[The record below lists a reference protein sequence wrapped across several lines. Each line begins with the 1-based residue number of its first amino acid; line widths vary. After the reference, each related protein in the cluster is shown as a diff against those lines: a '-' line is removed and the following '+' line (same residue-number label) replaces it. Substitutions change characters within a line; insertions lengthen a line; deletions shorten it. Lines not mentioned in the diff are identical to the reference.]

1 MTETQTKKDRLVH
14 TPYGAYHKTTIPE
27 HDAELANTGPGT
39 PMGEVMRKQWQ
50 PVCMSEQLTD
60 VPFAL
65 RILGED
71 LVAFRDRSGNIGVLQ
86 RHCSHRG
93 TSLEYGII
101 QPKGIRCCY
110 HGWVYDVDGTILEMP
125 AEPKDSKIYETVYH
139 GAYPA
144 FERDGLVFA
153 YMGPPEE
160 KPAFPDF
167 DTYHRPEDNKLV
179 PMSAFHTCNWL
190 QVYENIMDHLHV
202 GLLHNPRMMTVEG
215 VNASEIKDMDY
226 AAPMGFT
233 EQPALDWVPTRDGN
247 GMCFIAC
254 RRNPDQQTVWVRILE
269 TIFPNY
275 LQIGCTFPSVRT
287 SRRSQTVW
295 TRWHVPVDDEN
306 MLVIGWRH
314 FNDEVDPL
322 HLGREED
329 IGLEKLDFLGG
340 VVGGRSY
347 EEGQRAPGDYEA
359 LTSLRTIAVHA
370 LEHPGY
376 SDTGVYLCRK
386 LLRDLVRGET
396 PPHKSL
402 EIDERGENKLHIYT
416 QDSVMRLPKEPGKD
430 DHEAM
435 RVLGRQI
442 LDIMVEGDDVPSANR
457 EVHIR
462 ARFDEL
468 DGGYQQAAE

>member
-1 MTETQTKKDRLVH
+1 MTETKKNKPTHL
-14 TPYGAYHKTTIPE
+14 PYGAYHKTAILE
-27 HDAELANTGPGT
+27 HDPELTHTGPGT
-39 PMGEVMRKQWQ
+39 PMGEFMRKQWQ

-65 RILGED
+65 RIMGED

-93 TSLEYGII
+93 TSLEFGII

-125 AEPKDSKIYETVYH
+125 AEPRDSKIYETVYH

-144 FERDGLVFA
+144 QERDGLVFA

-179 PMSAFHTCNWL
+179 PMSAFHACNWL

-202 GLLHNPRMMTVEG
+202 GLLHNPQMMTVEG
-215 VNASEIKDMDY
+215 VNESEIKDMDY

-254 RRNPDQQTVWVRILE
+254 RRNPDQETVWVRILE

-314 FNDEVDPL
+314 FNDEIDPL

-329 IGLEKLDFLGG
+329 VGLEKLDFLGG

-347 EEGQRAPGDYEA
+347 EEGQRAPGDYEV
-359 LTSLRTIAVHA
+359 LISQRPITVHA
-370 LEHPGY
+370 LENPAS
-376 SDTGVYLCRK
+376 SDVGVYMARK
-386 LLRDLVRGET
+386 LLREFVRGKT

-402 EIDERGENKLHIYT
+402 EIDESGKRKLHTYT
-416 QDSVMRLPKEPGKD
+416 QDSVMNIPMQPGQD
-430 DHEAM
+430 DLELM
-435 RVLGRQI
+435 RSVGQQVLE
-442 LDIMVEGDDVPSANR
+442 IMQEGDTVPSEGR
-457 EVHIR
+457 EAYVR

-468 DGGYQQAAE
+468 DGGYLQAAE

>member
-1 MTETQTKKDRLVH
+1 MNKDKMAH
-14 TPYGAYHKTTIPE
+14 MPYGAYHKTSIPA
-27 HDAELANTGPGT
+27 HDPELTSTDPGT

-60 VPFAL
+60 VPKAI
-65 RILGED
+65 RIMGED
-71 LVAFRDRSGNIGVLQ
+71 LVAFRDRSGTVGVLQ

-125 AEPKDSKIYETVYH
+125 AEPKDSKIYDTVYH

-153 YMGPPEE
+153 YMGPPDE

-167 DTYHRPEDNKLV
+167 DTYHRPEGNKLV
-179 PMSAFHTCNWL
+179 PMSLFSPCNWL

-202 GLLHNPRMMTVEG
+202 GTLHNPQMMTVQG
-215 VNASEIKDMDY
+215 VNDSEIEGMDY

-233 EQPALDWVPTRDGN
+233 EQPALVWEPTRGGN

-254 RRNPDQQTVWVRILE
+254 RRNADDQTVWVRIVE

-275 LQIGCTFPSVRT
+275 LQIGCTFPSART

-306 MLVIGWRH
+306 MLVLGWRH

-322 HLGREED
+322 HLGVEEKV
-329 IGLEKLDFLGG
+329 GLEKLDFLGG
-340 VVGGRSY
+340 VVGDRAY

-359 LTSLRTIAVHA
+359 MVGQRAIAIHA
-370 LEHPGY
+370 YENPASG
-376 SDTGVYLCRK
+376 DAGVYMCRK
-386 LLRDLVRGET
+386 LLREMVRGNT

-402 EIDERGENKLHIYT
+402 EIDESGKNKLHIYT
-416 QDSVMRLPKEPGKD
+416 QDSVMTVPKDPGKD
-430 DHEAM
+430 DMEVMHA
-435 RVLGRQI
+435 LGQQVFQI
-442 LDIMVEGDDVPSANR
+442 MQEGDEVPSANR
-457 EVHIR
+457 EEHIR

-468 DGGYQQAAE
+468 DGGYLEAAE